1 MAGPIARY
9 FRFAERS
16 TDLATELRAGLTTY
30 MVMAYIIFVNPSVLG
45 LVGVPGLEGKG
56 LPFAATLTATCLTA
70 GVLSIA
76 MGLASNYPLVLAPG
90 MGLNAVVAFELVAT
104 RGLTW
109 PQAMTVVFLEGVAIT
124 LLVLTRFRETVM
136 DAVPLGL
143 KRAIGVGIGLFIA
156 FIGFFTSGFVVKPLS
171 GPLPVALGT
180 FGGLPAVVFVLGFIL
195 TAWLMARRVRGALL
209 LGIVLTTLL
218 AIVLNGALASWQGF
232 STPGAARI
240 PAAIVEPPDLS
251 TVGRLDFGLVA
262 RLGVV
267 TAVLVTFSIMLSDFF
282 DTMGTIIGVGG
293 KAGFLDARGRLP
305 GVNRVLLG
313 DSLGAALGGLANAS
327 SNTTYIESAAGVAEG
342 GRTGLPSVVVGVLF
356 LLSMFFSPL
365 ASVIPAQATA
375 PALIL
380 VGFFM
385 MTIAREIPWDDYE
398 EAIPAF
404 VTMLTMPFTWSI
416 TNGIGAGFVTYG
428 TLNAARDNVILVAP
442 FYSGNS
448 HAAGKYAASDPAPG
462 YWDAIIGSGKPV
474 DTDRFFVVSSDTLVN
489 LNVKDPKTIT
499 TGPASINSDTGRP
512 YGMSFPIVTI
522 RDFVNVQ
529 KALLD
534 SLGIKK
540 LHAVMGAS
548 MGALQSFEW
557 AAAYPDMV
565 ERIVPVIGA
574 AELNAFGIG
583 WLGVWAAP
591 IMLDPRWNKG
601 DYYGQE
607 EPVEGLALALKI
619 VTLHARHYGWASDPR
634 RAPPDRSSR
643 PCSSA

>member
-1 MAGPIARY
+1 MTFGRPAVLP
-9 FRFAERS
+9 
-16 TDLATELRAGLTTY
+16 AGLTTY
-30 MVMAYIIFVNPSVLG
+30 MVMAYIIFVTPSVLG

-143 KRAIGVGIGLFIA
+143 KRA
-156 FIGFFTSGFVVKPLS
+156 
-171 GPLPVALGT
+171 
-180 FGGLPAVVFVLGFIL
+180 
-195 TAWLMARRVRGALL
+195 
-209 LGIVLTTLL
+209 
-218 AIVLNGALASWQGF
+218 
-232 STPGAARI
+232 
-240 PAAIVEPPDLS
+240 
-251 TVGRLDFGLVA
+251 
-262 RLGVV
+262 
-267 TAVLVTFSIMLSDFF
+267 
-282 DTMGTIIGVGG
+282 MGTSIGVGG

-305 GVNRVLLG
+305 GVNRVLLV

-416 TNGIGAGFVTYG
+416 TNGIGAGFVTYS
-428 TLNAARDNVILVAP
+428 TIKVL
-442 FYSGNS
+442 
-448 HAAGKYAASDPAPG
+448 
-462 YWDAIIGSGKPV
+462 SGKGRQV
-474 DTDRFFVVSSDTLVN
+474 HWMVHL
-489 LNVKDPKTIT
+489 
-499 TGPASINSDTGRP
+499 ASAA
-512 YGMSFPIVTI
+512 FIVY
-522 RDFVNVQ
+522 F
-529 KALLD
+529 ALPL
-534 SLGIKK
+534 I
-540 LHAVMGAS
+540 
-548 MGALQSFEW
+548 E
-557 AAAYPDMV
+557 
-565 ERIVPVIGA
+565 
-574 AELNAFGIG
+574 NA
-583 WLGVWAAP
+583 
-591 IMLDPRWNKG
+591 MKR
-601 DYYGQE
+601 
-607 EPVEGLALALKI
+607 
-619 VTLHARHYGWASDPR
+619 
-634 RAPPDRSSR
+634 
-643 PCSSA
+643 